1 MYAICGLGFVD
12 YFSDWDYSFLNK
24 TRKVVHMKEDI
35 IKFGT
40 QEVGKELCKNM
51 SINFSLEGW
60 PCAVAFIGLGVA
72 YVMITKIKCDA
83 QTKQL
88 NNTDVKR
95 IEKVA

>member
-1 MYAICGLGFVD
+1 MRFADLVLLITFLIGIILV
-12 YFSDWDYSFLNK
+12 LNK

-72 YVMITKIKCDA
+72 YVMTTKIKCDA

>member
-12 YFSDWDYSFLNK
+12 YFSDWDYAFLNK

-40 QEVGKELCKNM
+40 QEVGKELCKNA

-72 YVMITKIKCDA
+72 NLIISSCA
-83 QTKQL
+83 SSSAS
-88 NNTDVKR
+88 R
-95 IEKVA
+95 E